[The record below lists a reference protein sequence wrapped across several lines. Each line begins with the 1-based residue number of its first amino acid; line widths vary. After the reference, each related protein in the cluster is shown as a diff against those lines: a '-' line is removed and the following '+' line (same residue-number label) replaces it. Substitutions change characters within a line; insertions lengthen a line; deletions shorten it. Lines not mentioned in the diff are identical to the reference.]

1 MDDAVVKH
9 TLDRLEELRRGP
21 VLRGGTLVVMPISAA
36 DLALSTLTM
45 LADELCDARLAA
57 EGWERECRRLRERWC
72 LTIVGRKWCAL
83 RRNEQQEAKPWKVYR
98 TVCGLAPNSG
108 EKLPGIEHREP
119 SCPDCREVLCL
130 DQ

>member
-45 LADELCDARLAA
+45 LADDLCDARLDA

-72 LTIVGRKWCAL
+72 MLVDGVWCAL
-83 RRNEQQEAKPWKVYR
+83 WSNEEPDLLGRHPSSSACGCVLRPKKPQAER
-98 TVCGLAPNSG
+98 
-108 EKLPGIEHREP
+108 REP